1 MQKPD
6 YPTLPVRVEHPE
18 CVNLVFFTDVHVAA
32 RAPGRRKAS
41 YGEEILGKL
50 RWVAELTR
58 VVKGAG
64 VCGGD
69 LFHVK
74 NSESKANSMG
84 YVTQVMGALQAF
96 PQGCVYGIVGNH
108 DITGD
113 NMETLADQP
122 LGNLMQAGAYH
133 DLGYCSVIFE
143 SGNGVR
149 VQVDAFDYLP
159 GDALLERL
167 RQRGEENRHE
177 AEQLDFQSI
186 DRSEWPCHYRVAV
199 LHAFNQP
206 GKSGL
211 MFNQDYALGHEDLKD
226 LGYDVFLWGHDHS
239 RKGIIGA
246 QESKGGIYDGNTTH
260 VQLGSLA
267 RAALSVDETDRPV
280 SLAICS
286 FSPEGFKIVEKEV
299 PVKPLEL
306 AFHTAD
312 IAVEKV
318 DKREDV
324 AQFLAELDRHAVV
337 VDSENPV
344 EILTTITDDPG
355 IIETI
360 KEACELH

>member
-1 MQKPD
+1 MLLQVP
-6 YPTLPVRVEHPE
+6 HPKL
-18 CVNLVFFTDVHVAA
+18 VNLVFFTDVHLAA
-32 RAPGRRKAS
+32 KAPGRRRGT

-50 RWVAELTR
+50 AWASELTAT
-58 VVKGAG
+58 VKGVG

-74 NSESKANSMG
+74 NPKSDSNPIG
-84 YVTQVMGALQAF
+84 YVNRVMGVLQSF
-96 PQGCVYGIVGNH
+96 PQGRVFGIVGNH
-108 DITGD
+108 DVTGD
-113 NMETLADQP
+113 NMETLPDQP
-122 LGNLMQAGAYH
+122 LGTLMQAGAYH
-133 DLGYCSVIFE
+133 DLGYQSVVFE
-143 SGNGVR
+143 AENGVR

-159 GDALLERL
+159 GEELLERL
-167 RQRGEENRHE
+167 RQRGEENRAE

-186 DRSEWPCHYRVAV
+186 DRSEWPSHYRVAV
-199 LHAFNQP
+199 VHAFNQP

-211 MFNQDYALGHEDLKD
+211 MFNQDYALGHDDLRD
-226 LGYDVFLWGHDHS
+226 LGYNVFLWGHDHS

-246 QESKGGIYDGNTTH
+246 QESKGGIYDGNVTH

-280 SLAICS
+280 SVAICS
-286 FSPEGFKIVEKEV
+286 FSPDGFKIVEKEV
-299 PVKPLEL
+299 PVRPLEL

-318 DKREDV
+318 EKREDV

-337 VDSENPV
+337 VDTENPV
-344 EILTTITDDPG
+344 EILTTLTEDPG